1 MKERRKTEQ
10 PNPWWKYTK
19 GWRSGG
25 GCGVALRSQMTIL
38 AWNCWGLGS
47 SLPVRTLTD
56 EVKMRD
62 PLMVFLAETKTGES
76 RIKGVW
82 NKIGYTQG
90 ITVSSDRRS
99 EGLALMWKE
108 GTKICFKSCSNSHI
122 DVVVNG
128 EWRATGF
135 TGNLM
140 LENVS
145 SLGNCWKFWVYLG
158 YHGTQRRE
166 KRRSSIDVEGRYGN
180 FFQKLLQFTHWC
192 GLHGKLLAFTGN
204 LMPENVSSLGN
215 CWKFWKSNA
224 QCCG

>member
-1 MKERRKTEQ
+1 
-10 PNPWWKYTK
+10 
-19 GWRSGG
+19 
-25 GCGVALRSQMTIL
+25 
-38 AWNCWGLGS
+38 
-47 SLPVRTLTD
+47 
-56 EVKMRD
+56 MRD

-224 QCCG
+224 QCRG